1 MLKSTIAFI
10 LFLGLCVFTSYA
22 QNAHTDEEY
31 KVCYQLFEIIEMDK
45 TMKDTANKMVGM
57 QLSALPKE
65 TLQKI
70 RPVMQ
75 QYLEKY
81 LNYESVKQKMADV
94 YLKYFTVNDIKELI
108 KFYQTPIGQK
118 FVKNQ
123 SQIMLESAEIVA
135 RQVKAHQAELQQMLI
150 KAMQE

>member
-1 MLKSTIAFI
+1 M
-10 LFLGLCVFTSYA
+10 LFLGLCVFTAHA
-22 QNAHTDEEY
+22 QTAHTDEEY

-45 TMKDTANKMVGM
+45 TMKETANKMVGM
-57 QLSALPKE
+57 QLSALTKE

-70 RPVMQ
+70 HPVLV

-81 LNYESVKQKMADV
+81 LNYDSVKQKMADV
-94 YLKYFTVNDIKELI
+94 YLKYFTVKDIKELI
-108 KFYQTPIGQK
+108 IFYQTPVGQK

-123 SQIMLESAEIVA
+123 SQIMVESAEIGA
-135 RQVKAHQAELQQMLI
+135 KQVTAHQAELQQMLI

>member
-1 MLKSTIAFI
+1 MLRTTIALM
-10 LFLGLCVFTSYA
+10 LFLGLCVFTAHA
-22 QNAHTDEEY
+22 QTAHTDEEY

-45 TMKDTANKMVGM
+45 TMKETANKMVGM
-57 QLSALPKE
+57 QLNALPKE

-70 RPVMQ
+70 RPVVV

-94 YLKYFTVNDIKELI
+94 YLKYFAVNDIKELI
-108 KFYQTPIGQK
+108 KFYQTPVGQK
-118 FVKNQ
+118 FIKKQ
-123 SQIMLESAEIVA
+123 SQLMVESAEIGTK
-135 RQVKAHQAELQQMLI
+135 QVMAHQAELQQMLI

>member
-1 MLKSTIAFI
+1 M
-10 LFLGLCVFTSYA
+10 LFLGLCVFTAHA
-22 QNAHTDEEY
+22 QTAHTDEEY
-31 KVCYQLFEIIEMDK
+31 EVCYQLFKIIEMDK
-45 TMKDTANKMVGM
+45 TMKETANKMVGM

-65 TLQKI
+65 TLKKI
-70 RPVMQ
+70 HPVLV

-94 YLKYFTVNDIKELI
+94 YLKYFSVNDIKELI
-108 KFYQTPIGQK
+108 KFYQTPVGQK

-123 SQIMLESAEIVA
+123 SQIMVESAEIGA
-135 RQVKAHQAELQQMLI
+135 KQVTAHQAELQQMLF

>member
-1 MLKSTIAFI
+1 MLRTTIALM
-10 LFLGLCVFTSYA
+10 LFLGLCVFTAHA
-22 QNAHTDEEY
+22 QTAHTDEEY

-45 TMKDTANKMVGM
+45 TMKETANKMVGM

-70 RPVMQ
+70 RPVVV
-75 QYLEKY
+75 QYLEQY

-94 YLKYFTVNDIKELI
+94 YLKYFTVKDIKELI
-108 KFYQTPIGQK
+108 IFYQTPVGQK

-123 SQIMLESAEIVA
+123 SQIMVESADIGA
-135 RQVKAHQAELQQMLI
+135 KQVTAHQAELQQMLI

>member
-1 MLKSTIAFI
+1 M
-10 LFLGLCVFTSYA
+10 LFLSLCVFTSYA
-22 QNAHTDEEY
+22 QNTHNDEEY
-31 KVCYQLFEIIEMDK
+31 EVCYQLFQIIEMDK
-45 TMKDTANKMVGM
+45 TMKETANKMVGM

-70 RPVMQ
+70 HPVLV

-81 LNYESVKQKMADV
+81 LNYEAVKQKMADV

-108 KFYQTPIGQK
+108 KFYQTPVGQK
-118 FVKNQ
+118 FVKKQ
-123 SQIMLESAEIVA
+123 SQIMVESAEIGA
-135 RQVKAHQAELQQMLI
+135 KQVKAHQAELQQMLI